1 MESDLKKYIKTSHPK
16 EADQILKALF
26 ADAIDGII
34 TIDARGVVEAI
45 NPAAARLF
53 DYSPEEVI
61 GHNIKML
68 MPSPYQEEHDAYIE
82 RYHDTHEARII
93 GIGREVKGRRKNGSI
108 FPFFLSVS
116 EIKLEDRKI
125 FAGIIHDISDIRQK
139 EKELQYSQNQFK
151 AIFESAVDAIIII
164 NQQGVIQIANPA
176 TAKLFGFSVEE
187 MEGRNINLLM
197 GSPDQENHDRYIQR
211 YLDTKEA
218 HIIGKGREVSAR
230 HKNGHAFP
238 IMLAVSEIQLEQEI
252 FFVGLI
258 HDLSQQKEIEDA
270 IRGMNEE
277 LEGRVNQRTEELS
290 KVVNKLLST
299 NKQLKIEISERK
311 KVEEALI
318 DSQKELRSS
327 LEKEKELSELKS
339 RFVSMASHEFRT
351 PLSTILSSASL
362 IGKYTEGDQ
371 QDRRQKHIDRIKS
384 MVNTLTAV
392 LNDFL
397 SLSKLEEGR
406 IQVVPEH
413 FMFNKFCKAV
423 FEEVWPLLKKDQR
436 LNHETLAE
444 ELEVFHDKQLIR
456 NILFNLISN
465 AIKYSPEGSTIH
477 CRTRLAEDMIHIE
490 IEDHGRGIPEADQKH
505 LFTRFFRASNAI
517 NIQGTGLGLNIVR
530 SYIDLLNGKIN
541 FNSVEGQGTTFYVQ
555 IPTHYQA

>member
-34 TIDARGVVEAI
+34 TIDARGMVEAI
-45 NPAAARLF
+45 NPAAATLF
-53 DYSPEEVI
+53 DYSPAEVI

-68 MPSPYQEEHDAYIE
+68 MPSPYHEEHDGYIE
-82 RYHDTHEARII
+82 RYHDTHEPRII
-93 GIGREVKGRRKNGSI
+93 GIGREVKGRRKDGSI

-116 EIKLEDRKI
+116 EIQLEDRKI

-164 NQQGVIQIANPA
+164 DQRGIVQIANPA
-176 TAKLFGFSVEE
+176 TAKLFGFSIEE
-187 MEGRNINLLM
+187 MEGQNIKLLM
-197 GSPDQENHDRYIQR
+197 GSPEKENHDGYIKR

-230 HKNGHAFP
+230 HKNGHIFP
-238 IMLAVSEIQLEQEI
+238 IMLAVSEIQLEQET

-270 IRGMNEE
+270 IRAMNEE

-362 IGKYTEGDQ
+362 IGKYTESVQ

-406 IQVVPEH
+406 IQVVPED
-413 FMFNKFCKAV
+413 FMFNKFCQAV
-423 FEEVWPLLKKDQR
+423 FEEVWPLLKKDQQ
-436 LNHETLAE
+436 LNHVALPE
-444 ELEVFHDKQLIR
+444 ELEVYHDKQLIR

-477 CRTRLAEDMIHIE
+477 CRTRLAEGIIHIE
-490 IEDHGRGIPEADQKH
+490 IEDQGMGIPEGDQKH

-530 SYIDLLNGKIN
+530 SYIDLLKGKIS
-541 FNSVEGQGTTFYVQ
+541 FNSVEGQGTTFNVQ

>member
-1 MESDLKKYIKTSHPK
+1 MQSNLKKFIKTRHPQ

-34 TIDARGVVEAI
+34 TIDARGMVEAI

-53 DYSPEEVI
+53 DYTPEEVI

-68 MPSPYQEEHDAYIE
+68 MPSPYHEEHDGYIE
-82 RYHDTHEARII
+82 RYHDTHEPRII
-93 GIGREVKGRRKNGSI
+93 GIGREVKGRRKDGSI

-116 EIKLEDRKI
+116 EIQLEDRKI
-125 FAGIIHDISDIRQK
+125 FAGIIHDISDIKQK
-139 EKELQYSQNQFK
+139 EKELLYSQNQFK

-164 NQQGVIQIANPA
+164 DQRGIIQIANPA
-176 TAKLFGFSVEE
+176 TSRLFGYSIDE
-187 MEGRNINLLM
+187 MEGHNISQLM
-197 GSPDQENHDRYIQR
+197 DSPDREQHDGFIKR

-218 HIIGKGREVSAR
+218 HIIGKGREVSAK
-230 HKNGHAFP
+230 HKKGYSFP
-238 IMLAVSEIQLEQEI
+238 IMLAVSEIHLEQET

-258 HDLSQQKEIEDA
+258 HDLSQQKEIEEA
-270 IRGMNEE
+270 IRSMNEE
-277 LEGRVNQRTEELS
+277 LEDKVNQRTEELS

-299 NKQLKIEISERK
+299 NKQLKIEITERK

-362 IGKYTEGDQ
+362 IGKYTEGIQ

-384 MVNTLTAV
+384 MVNTLTGV

-413 FMFNKFCKAV
+413 FQFNTFCQAV
-423 FEEVWPLLKKDQR
+423 FEEVWPLLKAKQD
-436 LNHETLAE
+436 LKHEALPNE
-444 ELEVFHDKQLIR
+444 VEVFHDKQLIR

-477 CRTRLAEDMIHIE
+477 CRTQIEKDKILIE
-490 IEDHGRGIPEADQKH
+490 IQDQGMGIPEADQKH

-530 SYIDLLNGKIN
+530 SYIDLLKGKIS
-541 FNSVEGQGTTFYVQ
+541 FKSVEGQGTTFYVQ
-555 IPTHYQA
+555 IPTQYQA

>member
-1 MESDLKKYIKTSHPK
+1 MQSDLKKYIKTSNPQ

-34 TIDARGVVEAI
+34 TIDRQGKVEAI
-45 NPAAARLF
+45 NPAAAKLF
-53 DYSPEEVI
+53 NYAPEEVI

-68 MPSPYQEEHDAYIE
+68 MPSPYHEEHDGYIE
-82 RYHDTHEARII
+82 RYHETHDPRII
-93 GIGREVKGRRKNGSI
+93 GIGREVKGRRKDGSI

-116 EIKLEDRKI
+116 EIQLDDRKI
-125 FAGIIHDISDIRQK
+125 FAGIIHDISDIKQK
-139 EKELQYSQNQFK
+139 EKELLYSQNQFK

-164 NQQGVIQIANPA
+164 NQRGIIQIANPA
-176 TAKLFGFSVEE
+176 TAKLFGYSIEQ
-187 MEGRNINLLM
+187 MEGENIKLLM
-197 GSPDQENHDRYIQR
+197 GSPDREQHDGYIKR

-218 HIIGKGREVSAR
+218 HIIGKGREVQAK
-230 HKNGHAFP
+230 HENGHTFP
-238 IMLAVSEIQLEQEI
+238 IMLAVSEIQLEHET

-270 IRGMNEE
+270 IRAMNEE

-311 KVEEALI
+311 KMEEALI
-318 DSQKELRSS
+318 DSQKELRTS

-362 IGKYTEGDQ
+362 IGKYTEGAQ
-371 QDRRQKHIDRIKS
+371 QDRRQKHINRIKS
-384 MVNTLTAV
+384 MVNTLTGV

-406 IQVVPEH
+406 IQVVPVN
-413 FMFNKFCKAV
+413 FQFNAFCKTV
-423 FEEVWPLLKKDQR
+423 FEEVWPLLKAKQDLQ
-436 LNHETLAE
+436 HEALPE
-444 ELEVFHDKQLIR
+444 EVEVFHDKQLLR

-465 AIKYSPEGSTIH
+465 AIKYSPDGSTIY
-477 CRTRLAEDMIHIE
+477 CRTQIVKDKIQIE
-490 IEDHGRGIPEADQKH
+490 IQDQGMGIPEADQKH
-505 LFTRFFRASNAI
+505 LFTRFFRASNAV

-530 SYIDLLNGKIN
+530 SYVDLLKGEIS

-555 IPTHYQA
+555 IPTQYQA

>member
-1 MESDLKKYIKTSHPK
+1 MESDLKKYIKTSHPL

-34 TIDARGVVEAI
+34 TINARGVVEAI
-45 NPAAARLF
+45 NPAAAKLF
-53 DYSPEEVI
+53 SYAPEEVI

-68 MPSPYQEEHDAYIE
+68 MPSPYHEEHDGYIE
-82 RYHDTHEARII
+82 RYHDTHEPRII
-93 GIGREVKGRRKNGSI
+93 GIGREVKGRRKDGSI

-116 EIKLEDRKI
+116 EIQLEDRKI
-125 FAGIIHDISDIRQK
+125 FAGIIHDISDIKQK

-164 NQQGVIQIANPA
+164 NQQGIIQIANPA
-176 TAKLFGFSVEE
+176 TAKLFGFSIDE
-187 MEGRNINLLM
+187 MEGQNINILM
-197 GSPDQENHDRYIQR
+197 GSPDQENHDGYIRR
-211 YLDTKEA
+211 YLETKEA

-230 HKNGHAFP
+230 HKSGHTFP
-238 IMLAVSEIQLEQEI
+238 IMLAVSEIQLEQET

-270 IRGMNEE
+270 IRAMNEE

-362 IGKYTEGDQ
+362 IGKYTEGVQ

-406 IQVVPEH
+406 IQVVPEE
-413 FMFNKFCKAV
+413 FMFNKFCQAV
-423 FEEVWPLLKKDQR
+423 FEEVWPLLKKDQQ
-436 LNHETLAE
+436 LNHEALPDEA
-444 ELEVFHDKQLIR
+444 EVFHDKQLIR

-477 CRTRLAEDMIHIE
+477 CRTRMAKDMIHIE
-490 IEDHGRGIPEADQKH
+490 IEDQGMGIPEADQKH

-530 SYIDLLNGKIN
+530 SYIDLLKGKIS

>member
-1 MESDLKKYIKTSHPK
+1 MQSDLKKYIKTKHPK

-34 TIDARGVVEAI
+34 TIDVRGIVEAI
-45 NPAAARLF
+45 NPAAAQLF
-53 DYSPEEVI
+53 EYTPKEVI

-68 MPSPYQEEHDAYIE
+68 MPSPYHEEHDGYIH
-82 RYHDTHEARII
+82 RYHDTHEPRII
-93 GIGREVKGRRKNGSI
+93 GIGREVKGRRKSGSI

-125 FAGIIHDISDIRQK
+125 FAGIIHDISDIKQK
-139 EKELQYSQNQFK
+139 EKELLYSQNQFK

-164 NQQGVIQIANPA
+164 NQRGIIQIANPA
-176 TAKLFGFSVEE
+176 TAKLFGYPIEE
-187 MEGRNINLLM
+187 LEEQNISMLM
-197 GSPDQENHDRYIQR
+197 GGADKENHDAYIQR
-211 YLDTKEA
+211 YLNTKEP
-218 HIIGKGREVSAR
+218 HIIGKGREVTASHR
-230 HKNGHAFP
+230 DGQQFP
-238 IMLAVSEIQLEQEI
+238 IMLSVSEIKLGQEI

-258 HDLSQQKEIEDA
+258 HDLTHQKEIEEA
-270 IRGMNEE
+270 IRAMNEE
-277 LEGRVNQRTEELS
+277 LEDKVNQRTEELS

-318 DSQKELRSS
+318 ESQKELRSS

-362 IGKYTEGDQ
+362 IGKYTETLQ

-384 MVNTLTAV
+384 MVNTLTGV

-413 FMFNKFCKAV
+413 FKFNAFCQVV
-423 FEEVWPLLKKDQR
+423 FEEVWPLLKKEQQLDHQP
-436 LNHETLAE
+436 LEQET
-444 ELEVFHDKQLIR
+444 EVFHDKQLIK

-477 CRTRLAEDMIHIE
+477 CRTNLINDKIHIE
-490 IEDHGRGIPEADQKH
+490 IQDEGMGIPEADQKH

-530 SYIDLLNGKIN
+530 SYVDLLSGKID
-541 FNSVEGQGTTFYVQ
+541 FTSVEGQGTTFFIE
-555 IPTHYQA
+555 IPIHYQG

>member
-1 MESDLKKYIKTSHPK
+1 MQSDLKKYIKTSNPQ

-34 TIDARGVVEAI
+34 TIDGRGKVEAI
-45 NPAAARLF
+45 NPAAAKLF
-53 DYSPEEVI
+53 NYAPEEVI
-61 GHNIKML
+61 GQNIKML
-68 MPSPYQEEHDAYIE
+68 MPSPYHEEHDGYIE
-82 RYHDTHEARII
+82 RYHDTHDPRII
-93 GIGREVKGRRKNGSI
+93 GIGREVKGRRKDGSI

-116 EIKLEDRKI
+116 EIQLDDRKI
-125 FAGIIHDISDIRQK
+125 FAGIIHDISEIKQK
-139 EKELQYSQNQFK
+139 EKELLYSQNQFK

-164 NQQGVIQIANPA
+164 NQGGIIQIANPA
-176 TAKLFGFSVEE
+176 TAKLFGYSIEK
-187 MEGRNINLLM
+187 MEGQNINILM
-197 GSPDQENHDRYIQR
+197 DSPDREKHDGYIQR

-218 HIIGKGREVSAR
+218 HIIGKGREVQAR
-230 HKNGHAFP
+230 HENGHTFP
-238 IMLAVSEIQLEQEI
+238 IMLAVSEIQLEYET

-258 HDLSQQKEIEDA
+258 HDLTQQKEIEDA
-270 IRGMNEE
+270 IRAMNEE

-299 NKQLKIEISERK
+299 NKQLKIEIGERK
-311 KVEEALI
+311 KMEEALI
-318 DSQKELRSS
+318 DSQKELRSA

-362 IGKYTEGDQ
+362 IGKYTEGAQ

-384 MVNTLTAV
+384 MVNTLTGV

-406 IQVVPEH
+406 IQVVPVH
-413 FMFNKFCKAV
+413 FQFNTFCKTV
-423 FEEVWPLLKKDQR
+423 FEEVWPLLKAKQN
-436 LNHETLAE
+436 LQHKTLPAE
-444 ELEVFHDKQLIR
+444 VEVFHDKQLLR

-465 AIKYSPEGSTIH
+465 AIKYSPDGSTIQ
-477 CRTRLAEDMIHIE
+477 CRTQIVKDNIQIE
-490 IEDHGRGIPEADQKH
+490 IQDQGMGIPEADQKH
-505 LFTRFFRASNAI
+505 LFTRFFRASNAV

-530 SYIDLLNGKIN
+530 SYVDLLKGEIS

-555 IPTHYQA
+555 IPTQYQA

>member
-1 MESDLKKYIKTSHPK
+1 
-16 EADQILKALF
+16 
-26 ADAIDGII
+26 
-34 TIDARGVVEAI
+34 
-45 NPAAARLF
+45 
-53 DYSPEEVI
+53 
-61 GHNIKML
+61 
-68 MPSPYQEEHDAYIE
+68 
-82 RYHDTHEARII
+82 
-93 GIGREVKGRRKNGSI
+93 
-108 FPFFLSVS
+108 
-116 EIKLEDRKI
+116 
-125 FAGIIHDISDIRQK
+125 
-139 EKELQYSQNQFK
+139 
-151 AIFESAVDAIIII
+151 
-164 NQQGVIQIANPA
+164 
-176 TAKLFGFSVEE
+176 
-187 MEGRNINLLM
+187 M
-197 GSPDQENHDRYIQR
+197 GSPDQENHDGYIRR
-211 YLDTKEA
+211 YLETKEA

-230 HKNGHAFP
+230 HKSGHTFP
-238 IMLAVSEIQLEQEI
+238 IMLAVSEIQLEQET

-270 IRGMNEE
+270 IRAMNEE

-362 IGKYTEGDQ
+362 IGKYTEGVQ

-406 IQVVPEH
+406 IQVVPEE
-413 FMFNKFCKAV
+413 FMFNKFCQAV
-423 FEEVWPLLKKDQR
+423 FEEVWPLLKKDQQ
-436 LNHETLAE
+436 LNHEALPDEA
-444 ELEVFHDKQLIR
+444 EVFHDKQLIR

-477 CRTRLAEDMIHIE
+477 CRTRMAKDMIHIE
-490 IEDHGRGIPEADQKH
+490 IEDQGMGIPEADQKH

-530 SYIDLLNGKIN
+530 SYIDLLKGKIS

>member
-1 MESDLKKYIKTSHPK
+1 VQSYLKKYIKTKHPK

-34 TIDARGVVEAI
+34 TIDARGTVEAI
-45 NPAAARLF
+45 NPAAAQLF
-53 DYSPEEVI
+53 DFTPEEVI
-61 GHNIKML
+61 GQNIKML
-68 MPSPYQEEHDAYIE
+68 MPSPYHEEHDGYIA
-82 RYHDTHEARII
+82 RYHDTQEPRII
-93 GIGREVKGRRKNGSI
+93 GIGREVQGKKKNGDI

-116 EIKLEDRKI
+116 EIQLEDRKI
-125 FAGIIHDISDIRQK
+125 FAGVIHDISDIKQK
-139 EKELQYSQNQFK
+139 EKELLYSQNQFK
-151 AIFESAVDAIIII
+151 AIFESAVDSIIII
-164 NQQGVIQIANPA
+164 NQSGIIQIANPA
-176 TAKLFGFSVEE
+176 TAKLFGHSIEE
-187 MEGRNINLLM
+187 MEGKNVSILM
-197 GSPDQENHDRYIQR
+197 GGIDKENHDAYIQR
-211 YLDTKEA
+211 YLDTTEA
-218 HIIGKGREVSAR
+218 HIIGKGREVTAI
-230 HKNGHAFP
+230 HKEGNQFP
-238 IMLAVSEIQLEQEI
+238 IMLSVSEIRLEKET

-258 HDLSQQKEIEDA
+258 HDLTHQKEIEEA
-270 IRGMNEE
+270 IRAMNEE
-277 LEGRVNQRTEELS
+277 LEDKVNQRTEELS

-299 NKQLKIEISERK
+299 NKQLKIEITERK

-318 DSQKELRSS
+318 ASQKDLRSS

-362 IGKYTEGDQ
+362 IGKYTETLQ

-406 IQVVPEH
+406 IQVIPEH
-413 FMFNKFCKAV
+413 FKFNAFCQLI
-423 FEEVWPLLKKDQR
+423 FEEVWPLLKKEQQLEHGPLDQ
-436 LNHETLAE
+436 EI
-444 ELEVFHDKQLIR
+444 EVFHDKQLIK

-465 AIKYSPEGSTIH
+465 AIKYSPAGSTIH
-477 CRTRLAEDMIHIE
+477 CRSKLINGKIQIE
-490 IEDHGRGIPEADQKH
+490 IQDEGMGIPEADQKH

-530 SYIDLLNGKIN
+530 SYVDLLSGSIDFTSIEGK
-541 FNSVEGQGTTFYVQ
+541 GTTFFIE
-555 IPTHYQA
+555 IPIHYKG

>member
-1 MESDLKKYIKTSHPK
+1 MQSDLKKYIKTSNPQ

-34 TIDARGVVEAI
+34 TIDRQGKVEAI
-45 NPAAARLF
+45 NPAAAKLF
-53 DYSPEEVI
+53 NYAPEEVI

-68 MPSPYQEEHDAYIE
+68 MPSPYHEEHDGYIE
-82 RYHDTHEARII
+82 RYHETHAPRII
-93 GIGREVKGRRKNGSI
+93 GIGREVKGRRKDGSI

-116 EIKLEDRKI
+116 EIQLDDRKI
-125 FAGIIHDISDIRQK
+125 FAGIIHDISDIKQK
-139 EKELQYSQNQFK
+139 EKELLYSQNQFK

-164 NQQGVIQIANPA
+164 NQRGIIQIANPA
-176 TAKLFGFSVEE
+176 TAKLFGYSIEQ
-187 MEGRNINLLM
+187 MEGENIKLLM
-197 GSPDQENHDRYIQR
+197 GSPDREQHDGYIKR

-218 HIIGKGREVSAR
+218 HIIGKGREVQAK
-230 HKNGHAFP
+230 HENGHTFP
-238 IMLAVSEIQLEQEI
+238 IMLAVSEIQLEHET

-270 IRGMNEE
+270 IRAMNEE

-311 KVEEALI
+311 KMEEALI
-318 DSQKELRSS
+318 DSQKELRTS

-362 IGKYTEGDQ
+362 IGKYTEGAQ
-371 QDRRQKHIDRIKS
+371 QDRRQKHINRIKS
-384 MVNTLTAV
+384 MVNTLTGV

-406 IQVVPEH
+406 IQVVPVN
-413 FMFNKFCKAV
+413 FQFNAFCKTV
-423 FEEVWPLLKKDQR
+423 FEEVWPLLKAKQDLQ
-436 LNHETLAE
+436 HEALPE
-444 ELEVFHDKQLIR
+444 EVEVFHDKQLLR

-465 AIKYSPEGSTIH
+465 AIKYSPDGSTIY
-477 CRTRLAEDMIHIE
+477 CRTQIVKDKIQIE
-490 IEDHGRGIPEADQKH
+490 IQDQGMGIPEADQKH
-505 LFTRFFRASNAI
+505 LFTRFFRASNAV

-530 SYIDLLNGKIN
+530 SYVDLLKGEIS

-555 IPTHYQA
+555 IPTQYQA

>member
-1 MESDLKKYIKTSHPK
+1 MESDLKKFIKTRHPQ

-34 TIDARGVVEAI
+34 TIDAQGIVEAI
-45 NPAAARLF
+45 NPAAAKLF
-53 DYSPEEVI
+53 DYPPEAVI

-68 MPSPYQEEHDAYIE
+68 MPSPYHEEHDGYIE
-82 RYHDTHEARII
+82 RYHHTHEPRII
-93 GIGREVKGRRKNGSI
+93 GIGREVRGRKKDGSI

-116 EIKLEDRKI
+116 EIQLEDRKI
-125 FAGIIHDISDIRQK
+125 FAGIIHDISDIKQK
-139 EKELQYSQNQFK
+139 EKELLYSQNQFK

-164 NQQGVIQIANPA
+164 NQHGIIQIANPA
-176 TAKLFGFSVEE
+176 TAQLFGYSIEQMVSH
-187 MEGRNINLLM
+187 NINLLM
-197 GSPDQENHDRYIQR
+197 DSPDRERHDGYINR

-218 HIIGKGREVSAR
+218 HIIGKGREVQAR
-230 HKNGHAFP
+230 HKNGHTFP
-238 IMLAVSEIQLEQEI
+238 IMLAVSEIQLEQET

-270 IRGMNEE
+270 IRAMNEE

-318 DSQKELRSS
+318 ESQKELRSS
-327 LEKEKELSELKS
+327 LEKEKELNELKS

-362 IGKYTEGDQ
+362 IGKYTEGAQ

-384 MVNTLTAV
+384 MVNTLTGV

-413 FMFNKFCKAV
+413 FAFNAFCKTV
-423 FEEVWPLLKKDQR
+423 FDEVWPLLKAKQD
-436 LNHETLAE
+436 LKHVPLPE
-444 ELEVFHDKQLIR
+444 EVEVFHDKQLIR

-465 AIKYSPEGSTIH
+465 AIKYSPDGSIIH
-477 CRTRLAEDMIHIE
+477 CRTQLDKDKLHLE
-490 IEDHGRGIPEADQKH
+490 IQDHGMGIPEADQKH
-505 LFTRFFRASNAI
+505 LFTRFFRASNSV

-530 SYIDLLNGKIN
+530 SYIDLLKGEISFK
-541 FNSVEGQGTTFYVQ
+541 SVEGQGTTFYVE
-555 IPTHYQA
+555 IPTQYQS